1 MAETDGAGRKRIAI
15 TGLGAITPLGN
26 DWRSSW
32 ESCRE
37 GRSGVGPI
45 TLFDASELPVRI
57 AAEVKGFDPQA
68 ALGHKEARRTSRVI
82 QLALVAAREALTDS
96 GLDVGPIADDVGVVI
111 GSGIGGLDVVEEASI
126 AAKERGWRRVSPF
139 TVPNLIPDM
148 AAGMVA
154 IDLGVKGPNFAVVS
168 ACATGGHS
176 IGEAAEVIR
185 RGDAVAMLAGGTE
198 AGITRVGIAAFAVAQ
213 ALSRR
218 NDEPERAS
226 RPFDKDRDGFV
237 TGEAA
242 CVVMLEDWEM
252 AVSRGARIYAEL
264 VGYGATADAYHI
276 TQPDESGDGARR
288 CIERALRRAGCTV
301 DDIDYINAHG
311 TSTAINDVA
320 ETRALKTVF
329 GDAAYR
335 IPVSSTKSMTGHL
348 LGAAGAFE
356 AMVCVLAMYDKYL
369 PPTINLDEP
378 DPECDLDYVPNIGR
392 SATPKLTLST
402 SFGFGG
408 HNSCLILAAVP
419 RNGGSG

>member
-1 MAETDGAGRKRIAI
+1 MAETNGAPRKRIAI

-37 GRSGVGPI
+37 GRSGAGPI

-57 AAEVKGFDPQA
+57 AAEVKGFDPA
-68 ALGHKEARRTSRVI
+68 AVLGHKEARRTSRVI

-126 AAKERGWRRVSPF
+126 TAKERGWRRVSPF

-148 AAGMVA
+148 ASGMVA
-154 IDLGVKGPNFAVVS
+154 IDLGVKGVNFCVVS
-168 ACATGGHS
+168 ACATGGHN

-226 RPFDKDRDGFV
+226 RPFDKGRDGFV
-237 TGEAA
+237 TGEGA
-242 CVVMLEDWEM
+242 CIVMLEDWDL
-252 AVSRGARIYAEL
+252 ASSRGARIYAEL
-264 VGYGATADAYHI
+264 IGYGATADAYHI
-276 TQPDESGDGARR
+276 TQPEESGDGARR
-288 CIERALRRAGCTV
+288 CIERAMRRAGCTV

-311 TSTAINDVA
+311 TSTQMNDVA
-320 ETRALKTVF
+320 ETRALKTAF

-356 AMVCVLAMYDKYL
+356 AMVCTLAMYDKYL
-369 PPTINLDEP
+369 PPTINLDDP
-378 DPECDLDYVPNIGR
+378 DPQCDLDYVPNVGR
-392 SATPKLTLST
+392 TASPKVTLST

-419 RNGGSG
+419 RNGGPA